1 MVLHLPTVLMPLVA
15 VVGFEAA
22 RLIFRRTVPAAVA
35 TAAGVAIVGMA
46 PSHGGALT
54 ALALPATA
62 SRQLLV
68 PAALALALE
77 AMRRPSRAAF
87 ASAAAAS
94 FVLAVVHPTYA
105 IFLWIPFAGFVGV
118 RFLWSAGTAV
128 RVCGRSARS
137 SRPPPCSSSC

>member
-1 MVLHLPTVLMPLVA
+1 
-15 VVGFEAA
+15 
-22 RLIFRRTVPAAVA
+22 
-35 TAAGVAIVGMA
+35 MA

-77 AMRRPSRAAF
+77 AMRRPSRAAL

-118 RFLWSAGTAV
+118 RWLWERRDA
-128 RVCGRSARS
+128 RVGGLRARRARRCPPALFFARGC
-137 SRPPPCSSSC
+137 SR